1 MALSYDDLFALR
13 LALQDNF
20 SDETYIIKELKRSLV
35 GSGMNINEIDNYLL
49 DFYKS
54 FGIEYMT
61 LDIISQNTIGN
72 SLDLYDEDSDDSDED
87 IDSDDF
93 NDMPELEE
101 EVPQVYAPPIISNI
115 YSPISAPPIV
125 FNFQN
130 SNAIPMNMLSQVISQ
145 VLTGV
150 QEPLNM
156 DEMQDVKQYDGVE
169 ESSLKELNEFTMEE
183 DSEDSCCICLDN
195 FKKDDMIIKLPCSHQ
210 YHASCIKKWF
220 QDSSNKCCICKK
232 EVVKAK
238 YVYHGVPNVPDEND
252 TLPSLD

>member
-35 GSGMNINEIDNYLL
+35 GSGMNISEIDNYLL

-72 SLDLYDEDSDDSDED
+72 SLVMDSDNSEDED
-87 IDSDDF
+87 IDSDD
-93 NDMPELEE
+93 DIPDLEDLPHIP
-101 EVPQVYAPPIISNI
+101 VSLLSNQTINFPPIISNI
-115 YSPISAPPIV
+115 YSSPSTITPTPIV
-125 FNFQN
+125 FNFNN
-130 SNAIPMNMLSQVISQ
+130 SNGMPMNMLSQVISQ
-145 VLTGV
+145 VLSGV
-150 QEPLNM
+150 QDPLNIN
-156 DEMQDVKQYDGVE
+156 EMRDVKQYDGVE
-169 ESSLKELNEFTMEE
+169 ESSLKELNEFTMKE
-183 DSEDSCCICLDN
+183 DSDDCCCICLDN
-195 FKKDDMIIKLPCSHQ
+195 FKKDDKIIKLPCSHQ
-210 YHASCIKKWF
+210 YHSSCIKKWF

-238 YVYHGVPNVPDEND
+238 YVYQRN
-252 TLPSLD
+252 